1 MIPTIKKIVKDMQ
14 DKIAII
20 LYEKLYNKLQ
30 IGEKMLLYTILIMF
44 IVWGFNLII
53 AII

>member
-1 MIPTIKKIVKDMQ
+1 MIPTLKKIVKDMQ

-20 LYEKLYNKLQ
+20 LYEIPYDKLK
-30 IGEKMLLYTILIMF
+30 IDEKILLYTIIIMF